1 VTERGFGGF
10 VVRPIQRLPAEIP
23 VSQRVFTFSTPAL
36 ADHRRDVQIIARQH
50 LARASSH
57 HLHAPDDEALSRVVN
72 TLTLWVHRLQLNPGS
87 AADRRGSI

>member
-1 VTERGFGGF
+1 M
-10 VVRPIQRLPAEIP
+10 PL
-23 VSQRVFTFSTPAL
+23 SQSLFTFSTPAL

-57 HLHAPDDEALSRVVN
+57 SLCAPDDETLSRVVN

-87 AADRRGSI
+87 AADGRGSI